1 MKLSSFTIAILF
13 TFISLASSLK
23 TASVM
28 GYYAMFTNDFVERF
42 CENKERPEL
51 KCDGKCVLSQMLSQK
66 ADDEKTPINLDLL
79 KNEIVLF
86 IGSLTT
92 YTFVQQPRKVLH
104 NVVYRVLYD
113 FHFFVRIKHPPEV

>member
-1 MKLSSFTIAILF
+1 
-13 TFISLASSLK
+13 
-23 TASVM
+23 M

-51 KCDGKCVLSQMLSQK
+51 KCDGKCALSQMLSQK

-92 YTFVQQPRKVLH
+92 YEFVQQPRKVLY
-104 NVVYRVLYD
+104 NVLYRVLYD
-113 FHFFVRIKHPPEV
+113 FHFFERIKHPPEV

>member
-1 MKLSSFTIAILF
+1 MKLSSFSISILF
-13 TFISLASSLK
+13 TFISLASCFK

-28 GYYAMFTNDFVERF
+28 SYYAVFTDDFVERF

-51 KCDGKCVLSQMLSQK
+51 KCDGKCALSQMLSQK
-66 ADDEKTPINLDLL
+66 ADNEKTPINLDLL

-92 YTFVQQPRKVLH
+92 YQFVQQPRKVVH
-104 NVVYRVLYD
+104 NVLYRVLYD
-113 FHFFVRIKHPPEV
+113 FHFFERIKHPPKI

>member
-51 KCDGKCVLSQMLSQK
+51 KCDGKCALSQMLSQK

-104 NVVYRVLYD
+104 NVMYRVLYD
-113 FHFFVRIKHPPEV
+113 FHFFERIKHPPEV

>member
-13 TFISLASSLK
+13 TFISLASSFK

-51 KCDGKCVLSQMLSQK
+51 KCDGKCALSQMLSQK

-113 FHFFVRIKHPPEV
+113 FHFFERIKHPPEV

>member
-1 MKLSSFTIAILF
+1 
-13 TFISLASSLK
+13 
-23 TASVM
+23 M

-42 CENKERPEL
+42 CENKDRPEL
-51 KCDGKCVLSQMLSQK
+51 KCDGKCALSQMLSQK

-113 FHFFVRIKHPPEV
+113 FHFFERIKHPPEV

>member
-42 CENKERPEL
+42 CENKDRPEL
-51 KCDGKCVLSQMLSQK
+51 KCDGKCALSQMLSQK
-66 ADDEKTPINLDLL
+66 ADDEKRPINLDWL
-79 KNEIVLF
+79 KKEIVLF

-104 NVVYRVLYD
+104 NVMYRVLYD
-113 FHFFVRIKHPPEV
+113 FHFFERIKHPPEV

>member
-1 MKLSSFTIAILF
+1 MKLSSFTISILF
-13 TFISLASSLK
+13 TFISLASSFK

-28 GYYAMFTNDFVERF
+28 SYYAVFTNDFVERF

-51 KCDGKCVLSQMLSQK
+51 KCDGKCALSQMLSQK

-79 KNEIVLF
+79 KNETVLF

-92 YTFVQQPRKVLH
+92 YEFVQQPRKVLQ
-104 NVVYRVLYD
+104 NVLYRVLYD
-113 FHFFVRIKHPPEV
+113 FHFFERIKHPPEV

>member
-13 TFISLASSLK
+13 TFISFASSLK
-23 TASVM
+23 IASVM
-28 GYYAMFTNDFVERF
+28 GYYAMLTNDFVERF

-51 KCDGKCVLSQMLSQK
+51 KCDGKCALSQMLSQK

-113 FHFFVRIKHPPEV
+113 FHFFERIKHPPEV

>member
-51 KCDGKCVLSQMLSQK
+51 KCDGKCALSQMLSQK

-92 YTFVQQPRKVLH
+92 YTFVQQPRKVPH

-113 FHFFVRIKHPPEV
+113 FHFFERIKHPPEV

>member
-1 MKLSSFTIAILF
+1 MF
-13 TFISLASSLK
+13 TFISLASSFK

-28 GYYAMFTNDFVERF
+28 SYYAVFTNDFVERF

-51 KCDGKCVLSQMLSQK
+51 KCDGKCALSQMLSQK

-79 KNEIVLF
+79 KNETVFF

-92 YTFVQQPRKVLH
+92 YECVQLSRKVLH
-104 NVVYRVLYD
+104 NVKYRVLYD
-113 FHFFVRIKHPPEV
+113 FHFFERIKHPPEV